1 MLGVFDI
8 KYIPRTTIKGEV
20 LADLVAEFTK
30 GAEEGEMPSPE
41 ISVVSTP
48 CPPA

>member
-1 MLGVFDI
+1 MLGAFDI
-8 KYIPRTTIKGEV
+8 KYILCTTIKGQV

-41 ISVVSTP
+41 TSVVSTP